1 VSPLTTYL
9 IRHGRTDY
17 SARYLVN
24 GDPARPIQ
32 LDEEGVRACHAARST
47 LPVHSIRTWIAS
59 AFARAQQTAV
69 ILKNDPATCLSVNPL
84 LNELGYGAF
93 ESAPFL
99 DYAAWLQH
107 NGPWIRPP
115 EAGESQ
121 REGIRRMVLGL
132 LAALE
137 QPGPRIVVAHGLLL
151 SVFGW
156 HMARTR
162 GAPMP
167 LFFPEAPYLVP
178 LVMSDDRLAD
188 RASSLLEELDAQV
201 HPGQPAPGDSPIFG
215 TETAPILATFDS
227 LSAPLEEKPP
237 HA

>member
-17 SARYLVN
+17 SARYMVN
-24 GDPARPIQ
+24 GDPTRPIQ

-59 AFARAQQTAV
+59 AFARTQQTAV
-69 ILKNDPATCLSVNPL
+69 ILKDDPTTCLSINPL

-93 ESAPFL
+93 EGAPFL

-107 NGPWIRPP
+107 NGPW
-115 EAGESQ
+115 
-121 REGIRRMVLGL
+121 
-132 LAALE
+132 
-137 QPGPRIVVAHGLLL
+137 
-151 SVFGW
+151 
-156 HMARTR
+156 
-162 GAPMP
+162 P

-227 LSAPLEEKPP
+227 LSTPLEEKPP